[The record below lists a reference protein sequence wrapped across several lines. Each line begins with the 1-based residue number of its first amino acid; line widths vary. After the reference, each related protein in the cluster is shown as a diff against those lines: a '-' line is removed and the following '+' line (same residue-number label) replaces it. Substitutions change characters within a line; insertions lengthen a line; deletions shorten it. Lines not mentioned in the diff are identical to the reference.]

1 MWGPLLYARQGDL
14 SEPRGG
20 ARLGRGRG
28 TWANFSGIEK
38 KSKRN
43 KAAEAR
49 AGGEAQRTWFAAGEA
64 RATTRAPLHQ
74 AKAEARGS
82 GVTPAAATGDLR
94 ALAVVSGSSSRSSGS
109 RSAAWRT
116 RRVQL
121 GLRQPLAGAPGI
133 PRLIWRKPERAEG
146 HTVGKGVCSP
156 RRARISARIYS
167 TDWHPLFT
175 NSAPGMTQ
183 FRPARR
189 GTLSLPRPQPPAL
202 EFCCLRVASPGR
214 RSHSNFKTFWF

>member
-1 MWGPLLYARQGDL
+1 MNVWGPLLYARQGDL

-20 ARLGRGRG
+20 ARLGRGHS

-49 AGGEAQRTWFAAGEA
+49 ASGEAQRTWFAAGEA
-64 RATTRAPLHQ
+64 RATTRVPLHQ
-74 AKAEARGS
+74 AKAEERGS

-94 ALAVVSGSSSRSSGS
+94 ALAVVSGSSSRSAWF

-121 GLRQPLAGAPGI
+121 GLRQPLAGASGI
-133 PRLIWRKPERAEG
+133 PRLIWRKPEREPRGARW
-146 HTVGKGVCSP
+146 GKAFV
-156 RRARISARIYS
+156 
-167 TDWHPLFT
+167 
-175 NSAPGMTQ
+175 PGDGLTS
-183 FRPARR
+183 RPGLTAQT
-189 GTLSLPRPQPPAL
+189 GTLSLLTLRPR
-202 EFCCLRVASPGR
+202 
-214 RSHSNFKTFWF
+214 